1 VAQPTDPRLAAVA
14 SLDDRTRHALY
25 QHVAGAHR
33 PVTRDEAAAAVG
45 VDRSVA
51 AYHLDR
57 RVTDGLLIASF
68 ARPEGRTGPGA
79 GRPAK
84 RYERSSAEITVSL
97 PPRSYEVLAELLA
110 TAAEADETGTVR
122 TALEQAATSL
132 GRTLVG
138 DSGDLVEALAR
149 EGFEPYLDGDVVRLA
164 NCPFHQMSQR
174 HTDLVCG
181 MNLAHM
187 GGASQTAAAQGWQ
200 PRLDPAPGRCCVAFA
215 RAG

>member
-1 VAQPTDPRLAAVA
+1 MEEQTDPRLAAVA

-25 QHVAGAHR
+25 RHVSAQHH

-57 RVTDGLLIASF
+57 LVADGLLVASF

-79 GRPAK
+79 GRPSK
-84 RYERSSAEITVSL
+84 RYERSPAEITVSL

-110 TAAEADETGTVR
+110 TAVESDASGSVR
-122 TALEQAATSL
+122 TALAAAATSL
-132 GRTLVG
+132 GRTLGG
-138 DSGDLVEALAR
+138 DSADLVDALAR
-149 EGFEPYLDGDVVRLA
+149 EGFEPYADGEVVRLA
-164 NCPFHQMSQR
+164 NCPFHQLAQR
-174 HTDLVCG
+174 HTDLVCH
-181 MNLAHM
+181 MNLALM
-187 GGASQTAAAQGWQ
+187 DGVTETAAAQGWR
-200 PRLDPAPGRCCVAFA
+200 PHLDPAPGRCCVAFE